1 MNPFTA
7 VASSTANFTG
17 KTILVTGAGSGMG
30 RSHAELFARR
40 GGTVIVHDINAD
52 GVGETVSAIVGE
64 GGKAHAMVADIRDLP
79 AFRAALKD
87 STQAVGDVD
96 IIVNNA
102 GVSGRRQ
109 MIEDITEDEW
119 DAFMAVHVRGAF
131 FATQAVL
138 PAMKSKGWGRIINI
152 SSQWGVAGSPSA
164 SQYAGAKAALIGY
177 TKGWA
182 KELASSG
189 ITVNAVAP
197 GFILTPMTFGVSG
210 EPERLKKRVSV
221 IPAGRHGEA
230 IDISY
235 AVCWLASDEASFVT
249 GHVLNSSGGEVI

>member
-1 MNPFTA
+1 MADQF
-7 VASSTANFTG
+7 SKDLANQFNG
-17 KTILVTGAGSGMG
+17 KTILVTGSGSGMG
-30 RSHAELFARR
+30 RSHAELFAQR
-40 GGTVIVHDINAD
+40 GGSVIVHDVSAD
-52 GVGETVSAIVGE
+52 GVEQTIANIESA
-64 GGKAHAMVADIRDLP
+64 GGRAQAMVADIRDLP
-79 AFRAALKD
+79 VFRAALKD
-87 STQAVGDVD
+87 ATRVAGDVD
-96 IIVNNA
+96 ILVNNA
-102 GVSGRRQ
+102 GVSGQRKL
-109 MIEDITEDEW
+109 IGDITEDEW
-119 DAFMAVHVRGAF
+119 DAFMAVHVRGTF

-138 PAMKSKGWGRIINI
+138 PAMKEKRWGRIVNI

-182 KELASSG
+182 KELASFG

-210 EPERLKKRVSV
+210 APERLQKRVSV
-221 IPAGRHGEA
+221 IPVGRHGEA

>member
-1 MNPFTA
+1 MAGLIAMDAKDFKER
-7 VASSTANFTG
+7 VVL
-17 KTILVTGAGSGMG
+17 ITGAGSGMG
-30 RSHAELFARR
+30 RSHAELFAQR
-40 GGTVIVHDINAD
+40 GGSVIVHDVNAQ
-52 GVGETVSAIVGE
+52 GVNTAVEAIKSA
-64 GGKAHAMVADIRDLP
+64 GGKAQAMVADIRDLP
-79 AFRAALKD
+79 AFRAALKE
-87 STQAVGDVD
+87 STAAMGDVD
-96 IIVNNA
+96 ILINNA
-102 GVSGRRQ
+102 GVSGERKT
-109 MIEDITEDEW
+109 IEDIDEEHW

-138 PAMKSKGWGRIINI
+138 PAMKRKGWGRIINI
-152 SSQWGVAGSPSA
+152 SSQWGIAGSANA

-182 KELASSG
+182 KELAGFG

-197 GFILTPMTFGVSG
+197 GFILTPMTFGRSG
-210 EPERLKKRVSV
+210 DPERLKKRIDV
-221 IPAGRHGEA
+221 IPVGRHGEA

>member
-1 MNPFTA
+1 MPPFA
-7 VASSTANFTG
+7 DAASSTANFIG

-30 RSHAELFARR
+30 RSHAELFATR
-40 GGTVIVHDINAD
+40 GGTVIIHDVTAD
-52 GVGETVSAIVGE
+52 GVHETVGTIKSA
-64 GGKAHAMVADIRDLP
+64 GGSASAMVADIRDLP

-87 STQAVGDVD
+87 ATAVAGDID

-102 GVSGRRQ
+102 GVSGRRKL
-109 MIEDITEDEW
+109 IEEITEDEW
-119 DAFMAVHVRGAF
+119 DAFMAVHVRGTF

-138 PAMKSKGWGRIINI
+138 PAMKAKGWGRIINI

-182 KELASSG
+182 KELASFG

-210 EPERLKKRVSV
+210 APDRLKQRTSV

>member
-1 MNPFTA
+1 MTELRDNA
-7 VASSTANFTG
+7 YSG
-17 KTILVTGAGSGMG
+17 KIILVTGSGSGMG
-30 RSHAELFARR
+30 RSHAMLFARR
-40 GGTVIVHDINAD
+40 GGTVIVHDVNAD
-52 GVGETVSAIVGE
+52 GVHETVAAIDKD
-64 GGKAHAMVADIRDLP
+64 GGMACAMVADIRDLP
-79 AFRAALKD
+79 AFRRALGQA
-87 STQAVGDVD
+87 TQSVGDVD

-102 GVSGRRQ
+102 GVSGRRK
-109 MIEDITEDEW
+109 MIEEITEDEW

-138 PAMKSKGWGRIINI
+138 PAMKAKRWGRIINI

-182 KELASSG
+182 KELASFG

-210 EPERLKKRVSV
+210 APDRLEKRVSV
-221 IPAGRHGEA
+221 IPVGRHGEA

>member
-1 MNPFTA
+1 MEDLSQAF
-7 VASSTANFTG
+7 VG
-17 KTILVTGAGSGMG
+17 RTILITGAGSGMG

-40 GGTVIVHDINAD
+40 GGTVIVHDVNAD
-52 GVGETVSAIVGE
+52 GVAETVANIE
-64 GGKAHAMVADIRDLP
+64 NAGGRAHAMVADIRDLP

-87 STQAVGDVD
+87 ATDAAGDVD
-96 IIVNNA
+96 VLVNNA
-102 GVSGRRQ
+102 GVSGKRKR
-109 MIEDITEDEW
+109 IEEITEDEW
-119 DAFMAVHVRGAF
+119 DAFMAVHVRGTF

-138 PAMKSKGWGRIINI
+138 ATMKQKRYGRIVNI

-182 KELASSG
+182 KELASFG

-210 EPERLKKRVSV
+210 APEKLKQRVSV
-221 IPAGRHGEA
+221 IPVGRHGEA

-249 GHVLNSSGGEVI
+249 GHVLTSSGGEVI

>member
-1 MNPFTA
+1 MQDFTA
-7 VASSTANFTG
+7 AASSTAHFTG
-17 KTILVTGAGSGMG
+17 KTILITGAGSGMG
-30 RSHAELFARR
+30 RSHAELFAAR
-40 GGTVIVHDINAD
+40 GGTVIVHDVNAA
-52 GVGETVSAIVGE
+52 GVAETVSGITAA
-64 GGKAHAMVADIRDLP
+64 GGKAHAMAADIRDLP

-87 STQAVGDVD
+87 TTAIAGDVD
-96 IIVNNA
+96 ILVNNA
-102 GVSGRRQ
+102 GVSGDRKT
-109 MIEDITEDEW
+109 IEDIDEEQW

-138 PAMKSKGWGRIINI
+138 PAMKVNGYGRIINI
-152 SSQWGVAGSPSA
+152 SSQWGLAGSPNA

-182 KELASSG
+182 KELAGFG

-197 GFILTPMTFGVSG
+197 GFILTPMTFGKSG
-210 EPERLKKRVSV
+210 DPERLKKRTSV
-221 IPAGRHGEA
+221 IPIGRHGEA

-235 AVCWLASDEASFVT
+235 AVCWLASDEAGFVT